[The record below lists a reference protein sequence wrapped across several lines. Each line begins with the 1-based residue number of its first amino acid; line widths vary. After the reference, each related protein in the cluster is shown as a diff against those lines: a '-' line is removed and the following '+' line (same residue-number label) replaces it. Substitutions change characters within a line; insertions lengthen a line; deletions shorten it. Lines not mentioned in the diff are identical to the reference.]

1 MAPLKDPYEKVFVKQ
16 VFYGC
21 IRYEEFLKVFNKVF
35 YELNPVGTN
44 RNDQYLYMVFAYMSF
59 FRLEELSFEDYRKL
73 ILSQDPVKMH
83 PYLQFVW
90 DAESLKTNMREKW
103 MEIYDFDYI
112 DTKIIGGI
120 EKNLQ
125 SVCDILRSVEK
136 KATGR
141 VTSNLSMGMS
151 TT

>member
-1 MAPLKDPYEKVFVKQ
+1 
-16 VFYGC
+16 
-21 IRYEEFLKVFNKVF
+21 
-35 YELNPVGTN
+35 
-44 RNDQYLYMVFAYMSF
+44 
-59 FRLEELSFEDYRKL
+59 
-73 ILSQDPVKMH
+73 
-83 PYLQFVW
+83 
-90 DAESLKTNMREKW
+90 

-112 DTKIIGGI
+112 DAKIIGGI

-141 VTSNLSMGMS
+141 VTSSLSMGMS

>member
-1 MAPLKDPYEKVFVKQ
+1 
-16 VFYGC
+16 
-21 IRYEEFLKVFNKVF
+21 
-35 YELNPVGTN
+35 
-44 RNDQYLYMVFAYMSF
+44 
-59 FRLEELSFEDYRKL
+59 
-73 ILSQDPVKMH
+73 
-83 PYLQFVW
+83 VW
-90 DAESLKTNMREKW
+90 NAESLKSNLREKW

-112 DTKIIGGI
+112 DAKIIGGI

-141 VTSNLSMGMS
+141 VTSSLSMGMS